1 MKYFTVLRPYG
12 IRGVFMKDRFYP
24 YDNKNTRPISGVK
37 RYSILPVKESNSD
50 GLGELLDSTEWNFN
64 VFKGSDYV

>member
-12 IRGVFMKDRFYP
+12 IRGVYKGDKFYP
-24 YDNKNTRPISGVK
+24 HDNKNTRPISGVK
-37 RYSILPVKESNSD
+37 RYSILPVKESNFPNPS
-50 GLGELLDSTEWNFN
+50 ELLDSTEWNFN